1 MLDVLRWWLV
11 ATLIGLIA
19 VPYAY
24 RLFPFLPDRGVTAAR
39 ALGLLLV
46 VFPLWWLAVLGLAPY
61 TAGTALFLL
70 AALGAGAVALGARD
84 RAGLLAHLR
93 AYRHLLVAGEIV
105 FAIFLLGLAAFRA
118 YAPAIEGTEKLFE
131 FAFLNGVLRSER
143 MPAADPW
150 FAGEPMSY
158 YYGGY
163 LVVALVTKLAGTT
176 PAVAFNL
183 GVALTGALTAVGAF
197 GLGANLALALRGRR
211 RARAGTAAIAAGA
224 MSVVLLLIIG
234 NLEGVFELA
243 AAHGWGSP
251 AFYERLG
258 IEGLT
263 GPMPSQ
269 HWYPDGFWF
278 WWRATRLGSI
288 WNVLEFPFFSFMLG
302 DLHAHVLVLPFSLLG
317 LAALLNLLRAGEPPS
332 WAGVRRRPWPVLVLS
347 ALTAMLALT
356 NSWDQP
362 VFLALLFGTALV
374 QAMAPFPVP
383 AREQEAAGRDDVRP
397 PARVEWGV
405 RVVRALAFTAVPAVL
420 SLVLDLPL
428 LLHLHAATQ
437 GIAPVELAN
446 PPAVVNGEGMV
457 LPPHHFLMFWGPLL
471 VVAAGAVLV
480 QAGRARAWRLSAADR
495 WLVLGITLAPLVA
508 WAAAVGGVHRDP
520 GAVLTELRARAT
532 WWAGGSYWLVQGGVL
547 TLVFLG
553 LLALLAEARRPVGT
567 RRPGRL
573 YLLLALTAGLA
584 LTHLVELFYVKEP
597 QATRTN
603 TLFKFS
609 YTAWLL
615 LATAGGAA
623 LVDAVYA
630 WWRARPRSRSAAT
643 GMPIWFGATGALLLL
658 ALVYPVT
665 AAFNRTDG
673 FRAPM
678 TLDGLAALRAADP
691 HEYDAVQWLRRNLTG
706 RPLLLEAV
714 GNDYSLGGRFSA
726 RTGLPTVVGWPF
738 HEAQERGGRDYTAM
752 ARRIAARVADVE
764 TIYRTADEETARAL
778 LARYGVDYV
787 IAGRLEAAQ
796 YGTEGLA
803 KFDRVGHAVYRNPAV
818 TIWWVGAQAPVLG
831 GRR

>member
-1 MLDVLRWWLV
+1 MLDVLRWWLT

-24 RLFPFLPDRGVTAAR
+24 RLFPFLPDRGLSAAR
-39 ALGLLLV
+39 VLGLLLSV
-46 VFPLWWLAVLGLAPY
+46 LPLWWLASLGIAPF

-70 AALGAGAVALGARD
+70 AVLAAGAAALAAQD
-84 RAGLLAHLR
+84 RAELLAHVHACR
-93 AYRHLLVAGEIV
+93 RLLVSGELV
-105 FAIFLLGLAAFRA
+105 FAAFLCGLAVFRA

-131 FAFLNGVLRSER
+131 FAFFNGVLRSER

-163 LVVALVTKLAGTT
+163 LVVALITKLAGTE

-211 RARAGTAAIAAGA
+211 AARPGSVAIAAGLT
-224 MSVVLLLIIG
+224 SVTLLLIIG
-234 NLEGVFELA
+234 NLEGVVELA

-251 AFYERLG
+251 AFYQRLG

-263 GPMPSQ
+263 GPMPSR

-278 WWRATRLGSI
+278 WWRATRLGSV

-302 DLHAHVLVLPFSLLG
+302 DLHAHVLALPFSLLG
-317 LAALLNLLRAGEPPS
+317 LAALLNLLRADETPS
-332 WAGVRRRPWPVLVLS
+332 WALIRRRPWPVLFLG

-362 VFLALLFGTALV
+362 VFLALLFVAAL
-374 QAMAPFPVP
+374 
-383 AREQEAAGRDDVRP
+383 VRP
-397 PARVEWGV
+397 PARADWSGSLA
-405 RVVRALAFTAVPAVL
+405 RALAFTAVPAIL
-420 SLVLDLPL
+420 SLLMDAPL
-428 LLHLHAATQ
+428 FLYLRAATQ

-446 PPAVVNGEGMV
+446 PPTVVNGEGIV
-457 LPPHHFLMFWGPLL
+457 LPPHHALLFWGPLL
-471 VVAAGAVLV
+471 VVATGAVLV
-480 QAGRARAWRLSAADR
+480 QAGRARVWRLPAADR
-495 WLVLGITLAPLVA
+495 WLVLGLTLAPLVL
-508 WAAAVGGVHRDP
+508 WAAAVSGVHRDP
-520 GAVLTELRARAT
+520 GAVLTEIRTRAT

-547 TLVFLG
+547 ALVSLG
-553 LLALLAEARRPVGT
+553 LLALLAEARRPASV
-567 RRPGRL
+567 RRSGRL

-623 LVDAVYA
+623 LVDAAHA
-630 WWRARPRSRSAAT
+630 WWRARPRCGRPGVPLWLGAA
-643 GMPIWFGATGALLLL
+643 GAVLLL

-665 AAFNRTDG
+665 AAMNRTDG

-678 TLDGLAALRAADP
+678 TLDGLAALRAGDP
-691 HEYDAVQWLRRNLTG
+691 SEYEAVQWVRRTLTG
-706 RPLLLEAV
+706 RALLLEAV

-726 RTGLPTVVGWPF
+726 RTGIPTVLGWPF
-738 HEAQERGGRDYTAM
+738 HEAQERGGRDYAAM
-752 ARRIAARVADVE
+752 ARRVAERAADVE
-764 TIYRTADEETARAL
+764 TIYRTTDEETARAL
-778 LARYGVDYV
+778 LRRYGVDYV
-787 IAGRLEAAQ
+787 IAGRLETAQ

-803 KFDRVGHAVYRNPAV
+803 KFDRLGHVVYRNPAV
-818 TIWWVGAQAPVLG
+818 TIWWVGGPAPVLG

>member
-1 MLDVLRWWLV
+1 MLDVLRWWLA

-24 RLFPFLPDRGVTAAR
+24 RLFPFLPDRGLTAAR
-39 ALGLLLV
+39 ALGVLLLV
-46 VFPLWWLAVLGLAPY
+46 FPMWWLASLGAAPF
-61 TAGTALFLL
+61 TAGTALFISTVL
-70 AALGAGAVALGARD
+70 AAGAVALAVRE

-93 AYRHLLVAGEIV
+93 AYRRLLVTGELV
-105 FAIFLLGLAAFRA
+105 FAAFLLGLAAFRA

-131 FAFLNGVLRSER
+131 FAFFNGVLRSER

-150 FAGEPMSY
+150 FAGQPMSY

-163 LVVALVTKLAGTT
+163 LVVALFTKLAHTE

-211 RARAGTAAIAAGA
+211 RPRPGVAAIAAGL

-243 AAHGWGSP
+243 AARGWGSP
-251 AFYERLG
+251 AFYQRLG

-278 WWRATRLGSI
+278 WWRATRLGSV

-317 LAALLNLLRAGEPPS
+317 LAAILHLVRAPEAPS
-332 WAGVRRRPWPVLVLS
+332 WTAVRRRPWEALFLG

-362 VFLALLFGTALV
+362 VFLGLLFAAAL
-374 QAMAPFPVP
+374 
-383 AREQEAAGRDDVRP
+383 AR
-397 PARVEWGV
+397 GV
-405 RVVRALAFTAVPAVL
+405 GLGRALAFTAVPAVL
-420 SLVLDLPL
+420 SVLLDIPL
-428 LLHLHAATQ
+428 LLHLRAATQ
-437 GIAPVELAN
+437 GIAPVELTN

-457 LPPHHFLMFWGPLL
+457 LPPHHYLMFWGPLL
-471 VVAAGAVLV
+471 VVAAGTVLV
-480 QAGRARAWRLSAADR
+480 QAGRTRVWRVRAADR
-495 WLVLGITLAPLVA
+495 WLALGITLAPLA
-508 WAAAVGGVHRDP
+508 LWLAAVSGVHRDP
-520 GAVLTELRARAT
+520 GAALAEVRARAT
-532 WWAGGSYWLVQGGVL
+532 WWAAGSYWLVQAGVL
-547 TLVFLG
+547 ALVFLG
-553 LLALLAEARRPVGT
+553 LLGLLAEARRQAADGRAG
-567 RRPGRL
+567 RR
-573 YLLLALTAGLA
+573 YLLLAVTAGLA

-609 YTAWLL
+609 YSAWLL

-623 LVDAVYA
+623 LVDAVHA
-630 WWRARPRSRSAAT
+630 WQRSRRRAAAASL
-643 GMPIWFGATGALLLL
+643 WFAAVGAVLLL
-658 ALVYPVT
+658 ALVYPIT
-665 AAFNRTDG
+665 AAANRTEG

-691 HEYDAVQWLRRNLTG
+691 HEYEAVQWLRRNLAG

-714 GNDYSLGGRFSA
+714 GNDYSLAGRFSA
-726 RTGLPTVVGWPF
+726 RTGLPTVLGWPF
-738 HEAQERGGRDYTAM
+738 HEAQERGGRDYAAV
-752 ARRIAARVADVE
+752 ARRIAERTADVE
-764 TIYRTADEETARAL
+764 TLYRTTDEETARAL
-778 LARYGVDYV
+778 LRRYGVEYV
-787 IAGRLEAAQ
+787 IAGRLEATQ

-803 KFDRVGHAVYRNPAV
+803 KFDRLGHAVYRNPAV
-818 TIWWVGAQAPVLG
+818 TIWWVGGQAPTLG

>member
-24 RLFPFLPDRGVTAAR
+24 RLFRFLPDRGLTAAR

-70 AALGAGAVALGARD
+70 AVLSVGAAALSVRD
-84 RAGLLAHLR
+84 RAGLLAHVR
-93 AYRHLLVAGEIV
+93 ACRGLLVAGETV
-105 FAIFLLGLAAFRA
+105 FAIVLLGLAAFRA

-211 RARAGTAAIAAGA
+211 RDRPGSAAIAAGA

-278 WWRATRLGSI
+278 WWRATRLGSV

-332 WAGVRRRPWPVLVLS
+332 WAGVRRRPWQVLFLG

-362 VFLALLFGTALV
+362 VFLALLFVTALV
-374 QAMAPFPVP
+374 QAMTLVPVP
-383 AREQEAAGRDDVRP
+383 ARGHAAAAGRGDGRP
-397 PARVEWGV
+397 PAHVDWGASV
-405 RVVRALAFTAVPAVL
+405 IRALVFTAAPAML

-471 VVAAGAVLV
+471 AVAAGAVLV
-480 QAGRARAWRLSAADR
+480 QAGRARAWRLPVADR
-495 WLVLGITLAPLVA
+495 RLVLGITLAPLAV
-508 WAAAVGGVHRDP
+508 WAAAVSGVHRDP
-520 GAVLTELRARAT
+520 GAVLTEVRARAT
-532 WWAGGSYWLVQGGVL
+532 WWAGGSYWLVQAVVL
-547 TLVFLG
+547 ALVFLG
-553 LLALLAEARRPVGT
+553 LLALLAEARRPLGT
-567 RRPGRL
+567 RRPARL
-573 YLLLALTAGLA
+573 YLQLALTAGLA

-615 LATAGGAA
+615 LATAGGGA
-623 LVDAVYA
+623 LVDAASA
-630 WWRARPRSRSAAT
+630 WWRARRRRGRLGTPLWLGAA
-643 GMPIWFGATGALLLL
+643 GALLLL

-678 TLDGLAALRAADP
+678 TLDGLAALRATDP
-691 HEYDAVQWLRRNLTG
+691 QEYEAVQWLRHNLTG

-726 RTGLPTVVGWPF
+726 RTGFPTVLGWPF
-738 HEAQERGGRDYTAM
+738 HEAQERGGRDYAAM
-752 ARRIAARVADVE
+752 ARRVAERAADVE
-764 TIYRTADEETARAL
+764 TIYRTTDDETARTL
-778 LARYGVDYV
+778 LRRYGVDYV

-803 KFDRVGHAVYRNPAV
+803 KFDRLGRVVYRNPAV
-818 TIWWVGAQAPVLG
+818 TIWWVGAQTPVLG

>member
-1 MLDVLRWWLV
+1 MLNVLRWWLA

-24 RLFPFLPDRGVTAAR
+24 RLFPFLPDRGLTAAR

-46 VFPLWWLAVLGLAPY
+46 VFPMWWLATLGVAPF

-70 AALGAGAVALGARD
+70 AALGAGAVALVAHD
-84 RAGLLAHLR
+84 REGVLTHLR
-93 AYRHLLVAGEIV
+93 ACRRLLVAGEIV
-105 FAIFLLGLAAFRA
+105 FALFLLGLAAFRA
-118 YAPAIEGTEKLFE
+118 YAPAIEGTEKPFE
-131 FAFLNGVLRSER
+131 FAFFNGVLRSAR

-163 LVVALVTKLAGTT
+163 LVVALFTKLAATE

-197 GLGANLALALRGRR
+197 GLGANLALALRARR
-211 RARAGTAAIAAGA
+211 RPGPGTAAIAAGV
-224 MSVVLLLIIG
+224 MSVVLLLLLG

-243 AAHGWGSP
+243 AAHGWGSS
-251 AFYERLG
+251 AFYQRLG

-278 WWRATRLGSI
+278 WWRATRLGSV

-317 LAALLNLLRAGEPPS
+317 LTAVLHLLRAPEAPS
-332 WAGVRRRPWPVLVLS
+332 WAALRHRPWQLLFLG

-356 NSWDQP
+356 NSWDHP
-362 VFLALLFGTALV
+362 VFLALLFAAALARGDGPGRAV
-374 QAMAPFPVP
+374 AITVVP
-383 AREQEAAGRDDVRP
+383 AA
-397 PARVEWGV
+397 
-405 RVVRALAFTAVPAVL
+405 L
-420 SLVLDLPL
+420 SLLLDVPL
-428 LLHLHAATQ
+428 LLHLRAATQ
-437 GIAPVELAN
+437 GIAPAELTN
-446 PPAVVNGEGMV
+446 PPTVVNGEGMV
-457 LPPHHFLMFWGPLL
+457 LPPHHFLIFWGPLL

-480 QAGRARAWRLSAADR
+480 QAGRARVWRAPAADR
-495 WLVLGITLAPLVA
+495 WPALGITLAPLA
-508 WAAAVGGVHRDP
+508 LWLAAVSGVHRDP
-520 GAVLTELRARAT
+520 GAALSELHARAT
-532 WWAGGSYWLVQGGVL
+532 WWAGGSYWLVQGVVL
-547 TLVFLG
+547 AVVFLG
-553 LLALLAEARRPVGT
+553 LLALLAEARRPAGV
-567 RRPGRL
+567 RRSGRL

-623 LVDAVYA
+623 LVDAVHA
-630 WWRARPRSRSAAT
+630 WQQSRRRSVAA
-643 GMPIWFGATGALLLL
+643 PLWFAAAGAVLLL
-658 ALVYPVT
+658 ALVYPIT
-665 AAFNRTDG
+665 AAMNRTEG

-678 TLDGLAALRAADP
+678 TLDGLAALRVADP
-691 HEYDAVQWLRRNLTG
+691 HEYAAVEWLRRTLTG

-714 GNDYSLGGRFSA
+714 GNDYSLAGRFSA
-726 RTGLPTVVGWPF
+726 RTGLPTVLGWPF
-738 HEAQERGGRDYTAM
+738 HEAQERGGRDYA
-752 ARRIAARVADVE
+752 AVAGRIAARAADVE
-764 TIYRTADEETARAL
+764 TIYRTTDEETARAL
-778 LARYGVDYV
+778 LRRYGVDYV

-803 KFDRVGHAVYRNPAV
+803 KFDRLGHAVYRNPAV
-818 TIWWVGAQAPVLG
+818 TIWWVGAQAPALG